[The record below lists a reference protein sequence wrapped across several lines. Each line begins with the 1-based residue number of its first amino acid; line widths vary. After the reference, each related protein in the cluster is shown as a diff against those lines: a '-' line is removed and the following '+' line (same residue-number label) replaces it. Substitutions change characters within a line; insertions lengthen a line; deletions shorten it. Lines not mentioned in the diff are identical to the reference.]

1 MARQARI
8 KSEFGTF
15 HIVQFGGGCRTLFT
29 CNDDREKFLYIVHKA
44 QKKFNFIL
52 HGYCLLDQDR
62 YDLLID
68 VNGSDLSKIMKSIN
82 IAYAMYAKCDG
93 KLFSDRYKSKLLE
106 SIDAIKQIKDE
117 IQAFKKD
124 QVDKRD
130 YSICF
135 ESPTQLSS
143 PSINLDDCN
152 NCIKCMDTAI
162 SKLQQIASEK
172 GVSMDTLI
180 QDKDIRNE
188 LIINFRKS
196 STLSLKSI
204 GDLFGGLSESSVS
217 KIISTSSN

>member
-29 CNDDREKFLYIVHKA
+29 SNDDREKFLSIVHKA

-52 HGYCLLDQDR
+52 HGYCLLNPDR

-93 KLFSDRYKSKLLE
+93 KLFSDRYKSHLLE
-106 SIDAIKQIKDE
+106 SKDAIQEIKNEIRGFEKSQID
-117 IQAFKKD
+117 KK
-124 QVDKRD
+124 V

-135 ESPTQLSS
+135 NQPTPLSS
-143 PSINLDDCN
+143 PSMNLDDCN
-152 NCIKCMDTAI
+152 NCIKCMDTAV
-162 SKLQQIASEK
+162 SKLNQIATEK
-172 GVSMDTLI
+172 GITMDTLI
-180 QDKDIRNE
+180 KDKDIRNE

-204 GDLFGGLSESSVS
+204 GELFGGLSESSVS
-217 KIISTSSN
+217 KIINTSSN